1 MAFFFTE
8 FSALVWQSREATAFH
23 FSQFSQQASAFRL
36 ECRRFDCRLS
46 TSSRRG
52 LPGFFLPSFLFLP
65 ILLASILTP
74 KAVETRV
81 PSFFLSK
88 KRFCNSNHDSL
99 YACRISS
106 LPSFTEF
113 FFFLNR
119 CWFGHFGFFS
129 GSYGYEG
136 LEPMVSL
143 FFSILN
149 MNCFFCLQNH

>member
-1 MAFFFTE
+1 MPFFRVLPSIFFLAFFFTE

-113 FFFLNR
+113 FFFKKDVGLAILGSFLALTATKDLNQ
-119 CWFGHFGFFS
+119 WFPFF
-129 GSYGYEG
+129 
-136 LEPMVSL
+136 
-143 FFSILN
+143 FQF
-149 MNCFFCLQNH
+149 